1 MVKDGLHI
9 KCLERSGRGGW
20 GGPNNDDFACRLCL
34 LEAAKGGEMRLPS
47 GRWS

>member
-1 MVKDGLHI
+1 MGYISNAWSVAG
-9 KCLERSGRGGW
+9 EGGW